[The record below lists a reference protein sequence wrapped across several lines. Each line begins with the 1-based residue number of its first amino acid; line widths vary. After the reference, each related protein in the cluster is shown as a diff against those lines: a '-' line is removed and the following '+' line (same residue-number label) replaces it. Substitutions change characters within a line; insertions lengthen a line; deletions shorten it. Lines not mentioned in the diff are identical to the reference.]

1 MDDDIERAEARLKAE
16 REALAARARAR
27 REQAAADERRSHQIG
42 AELHRLSLLRLV
54 GVPDGVRLAFRRP
67 SWSKDRH
74 PHEDMPGTLLAV
86 RRTRCTVRFVGVDW
100 DYAVRDLQPADK
112 EQGLRMSFA
121 EASHDWDA

>member
-54 GVPDGVRLAFRRP
+54 GVPDGVVP
-67 SWSKDRH
+67 VH
-74 PHEDMPGTLLAV
+74 PHEPHGTPRAAHGQQRPRHVFVWVPVFRPARPAERQAHAV
-86 RRTRCTVRFVGVDW
+86 RH
-100 DYAVRDLQPADK
+100 ADQTQ
-112 EQGLRMSFA
+112 E
-121 EASHDWDA
+121 